1 MLLDATPSVPKDTP
15 VSYTHL
21 DVYKRQRDT
30 AMPSG
35 FEVVIAGGT
44 EKTGI
49 DVVKWAKKCQELGA
63 GVILPTS
70 MDGDGTQLSLI
81 HI

>member
-1 MLLDATPSVPKDTP
+1 MAIDGC
-15 VSYTHL
+15 
-21 DVYKRQRDT
+21 RDT

-63 GVILPTS
+63 GVIYLPVW
-70 MDGDGTQLSLI
+70 MEMEHKMGMI
-81 HI
+81 